1 MKTIQTMKFPT
12 SHKTQLMDISNEV
25 AEAVITS
32 GVSDGICVIFTPH
45 TTASIFMFENQDQ
58 ALRRDLLNSLNR
70 IAPNDAHYLH
80 VGDNA
85 SAHLKSSR
93 MGNSVSI
100 PVVNARL
107 LLGKWQGI
115 FFGEFDGPR
124 QEREVHIKVIAG

>member
-1 MKTIQTMKFPT
+1 MKTMKFPT

-32 GVSDGICVIFTPH
+32 GIKDGVCVVFTPH
-45 TTASIFMFENQDQ
+45 TTASVFMFENQDQ

-80 VGDNA
+80 VGENA
-85 SAHLKSSR
+85 AAHLKSSR

-100 PVVNARL
+100 PVANAKL

-124 QEREVHIKVIAG
+124 QEREVIIKVIAG

>member
-1 MKTIQTMKFPT
+1 MKTMKFPT

-32 GVSDGICVIFTPH
+32 GVKDGVCVVFTPH
-45 TTASIFMFENQDQ
+45 TTASVFMFENQDQ

-80 VGDNA
+80 VGENA
-85 SAHLKSSR
+85 AAHLKSSR

-100 PVVNARL
+100 PVANAKL

-124 QEREVHIKVIAG
+124 QEREVIIKVIAG

>member
-1 MKTIQTMKFPT
+1 MKFPT

-32 GVSDGICVIFTPH
+32 GIKDGVCVVFTPH
-45 TTASIFMFENQDQ
+45 TTASVFMFENQDQ

-85 SAHLKSSR
+85 AAHLKSSR

-100 PVVNARL
+100 PVANAKL

-124 QEREVHIKVIAG
+124 QEREVIITVIAG